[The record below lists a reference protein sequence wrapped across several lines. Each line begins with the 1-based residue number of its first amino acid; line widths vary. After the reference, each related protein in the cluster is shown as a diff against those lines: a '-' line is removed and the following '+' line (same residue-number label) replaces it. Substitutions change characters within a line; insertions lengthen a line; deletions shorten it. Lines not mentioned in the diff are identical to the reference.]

1 VIITIDGPAASGKST
16 IAAMVAQKLGVY
28 YVSTGLLYRS
38 LGYILV
44 HYYKYDKEGLIIP
57 AIGDVQSCLEEN
69 NLIYDYETT
78 TGATVFFKGENIT
91 PYLKTKDI
99 DVAASLVSAD
109 KDVRQELVKF
119 QRSFAQK
126 NSVVMEGRD
135 IGSVIFPNADFKFFI
150 TAQPQVRA
158 GRWQEDQS
166 HKGSDFTAE
175 ESLRIITERD
185 TRDRERKASPLKV
198 PEEAVVIDTSNVT
211 IEEALQEILSY
222 IRH

>member
-16 IAAMVAQKLGVY
+16 IAAMLAQKLGMY

-44 HYYKYDKEGLIIP
+44 HCFKYDREQLIAPSID
-57 AIGDVQSCLEEN
+57 DVQQCLEEN
-69 NLIYDYETT
+69 NLIYDYTSS
-78 TGATVFFKGENIT
+78 TGASVFFKGENIT

-109 KDVRQELVKF
+109 KDVRQELLKF
-119 QRSFAQK
+119 QRSFAKK

-135 IGSVIFPNADFKFFI
+135 IGSVIFPDADFKFFI
-150 TAQPQVRA
+150 TAQPEVRA
-158 GRWQEDQS
+158 ARWREDQS
-166 HKGSDFTAE
+166 HKGSQFTAQ

-198 PEEAVVIDTSNVT
+198 PEKAIVIDTSNLT

-222 IRH
+222 I